1 MKMSS
6 FAGAAILAA
15 CMAFT
20 PAAIEAQQPGGA
32 QTTPGQAPGSQPGS
46 RNQPGSLDNPAAQPG
61 QTGNTSTQT
70 DSGSNKMMK
79 SADAKF
85 AMKAAQG
92 GMAEVQLGQLAAQ
105 KASNPDVKAFG
116 QMMVD
121 DHTKAND
128 QLKSV
133 AGQENI
139 TLPTTLD
146 AKDQALMTK
155 LQGLS
160 GEDFDKTYVKAMVKD
175 HQQDVKEFQKE
186 ADKGKDPQIKN
197 FASQTLPVLQQHL
210 SKAQGLQGTVGGGGA
225 TAKAGGSTAGGNAP
239 NTDAKMTG
247 GQPSGSGTGSTTGP
261 QSGAGG
267 SGNGQPTPPHR

>member
-1 MKMSS
+1 MKKISS
-6 FAGAAILAA
+6 FLVYSALAVWVTLSPATLRAQRPAGQ
-15 CMAFT
+15 
-20 PAAIEAQQPGGA
+20 PAQ
-32 QTTPGQAPGSQPGS
+32 GQAPGSQPSNNPGMQQPTPGE
-46 RNQPGSLDNPAAQPG
+46 NQNSGPQA
-61 QTGNTSTQT
+61 

-105 KASNPDVKAFG
+105 KATDPDVKAFG
-116 QMMVD
+116 QHMVD
-121 DHTKAND
+121 DHSKAND

-133 AGQENI
+133 AAQENM

-146 AKDQALMTK
+146 PKDQALYTK

-160 GEDFDKTYVKAMVKD
+160 GADFDKAYVKAMVKD
-175 HQQDVKEFQKE
+175 HQEDVKEFQKE

-210 SKAQGLQGTVGGGGA
+210 SKIQSVQSNMGA
-225 TAKAGGSTAGGNAP
+225 T
-239 NTDAKMTG
+239 
-247 GQPSGSGTGSTTGP
+247 
-261 QSGAGG
+261 GG
-267 SGNGQPTPPHR
+267 SGAHGQ

>member
-1 MKMSS
+1 MKMST
-6 FAGAAILAA
+6 FAAAAMLAA
-15 CMAFT
+15 CMAIT
-20 PAAIEAQQPGGA
+20 PAAMEAQRPGGA
-32 QTTPGQAPGSQPGS
+32 QTTPGQAPGSQSNES
-46 RNQPGSLDNPAAQPG
+46 RSMQ
-61 QTGNTSTQT
+61 QTGTLGSQNTQT

-79 SADAKF
+79 SSDDRF

-116 QMMVD
+116 QQMVD

-160 GEDFDKTYVKAMVKD
+160 GAQFDKAYVKAMVKD
-175 HQQDVKEFQKE
+175 HQEDVKEFQKE

-197 FASQTLPVLQQHL
+197 FASQTLPILQQHL
-210 SKAQGLQGTVGGGGA
+210 SKAQSLQASVS
-225 TAKAGGSTAGGNAP
+225 GGSSAAGTP
-239 NTDAKMTG
+239 
-247 GQPSGSGTGSTTGP
+247 GQ
-261 QSGAGG
+261 
-267 SGNGQPTPPHR
+267 

>member
-1 MKMSS
+1 MKLSTL
-6 FAGAAILAA
+6 GAAAVLAA
-15 CMAFT
+15 CMALA
-20 PAAIEAQQPGGA
+20 PASVEAQRPGGA
-32 QTTPGQAPGSQPGS
+32 QTTPGQAPGSQPGNMNNS
-46 RNQPGSLDNPAAQPG
+46 TLHQQDQMGNQNA
-61 QTGNTSTQT
+61 QT
-70 DSGSNKMMK
+70 DTGSNKMMK
-79 SADAKF
+79 SSDAKF

-133 AGQENI
+133 ASQENMS
-139 TLPTTLD
+139 LPATLD
-146 AKDQALMTK
+146 AKDQALLTK

-160 GEDFDKTYVKAMVKD
+160 GPEFDRTYVKAMVKD
-175 HQQDVKEFQKE
+175 HQEDVKEFQKE

-210 SKAQGLQGTVGGGGA
+210 SKAQSLEAGVSGGA
-225 TAKAGGSTAGGNAP
+225 SAGT
-239 NTDAKMTG
+239 K
-247 GQPSGSGTGSTTGP
+247 GQ
-261 QSGAGG
+261 
-267 SGNGQPTPPHR
+267 